1 MKKKKKR
8 NKEMR
13 KLFTTKVHMLG
24 EKKEKTNQNNLYL
37 IW

>member
-8 NKEMR
+8 ER
-13 KLFTTKVHMLG
+13 KIFTTKVHMLG